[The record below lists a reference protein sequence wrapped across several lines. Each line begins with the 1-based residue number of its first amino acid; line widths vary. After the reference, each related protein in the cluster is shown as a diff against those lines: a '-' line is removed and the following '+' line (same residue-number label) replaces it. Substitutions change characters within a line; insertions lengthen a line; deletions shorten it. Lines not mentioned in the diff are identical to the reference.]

1 MHTQVVLHTP
11 AALYWTTQASEVFSD
26 EIRGVVPQHWT
37 PGGQIVTGTHA
48 DAINRIARR
57 RGLEKVGRALV
68 QEYFAL
74 LADGGR
80 R

>member
-1 MHTQVVLHTP
+1 MHTHTAVQPP
-11 AALYWTTQASEVFSD
+11 AVIYWTTQANDVFAD

-48 DAINRIARR
+48 DAINRLAHR

-68 QEYFAL
+68 QEYFAM